1 MKTYPAHIRKE
12 NEEFKIQSVE
22 EHLRGTAEIAAD
34 DLKSVGLS
42 NTAYLAGLVHDLGKY
57 TDDYADYINRASKG
71 EDVRRG
77 SVNHTFAGVNAILD
91 KYHEGTNAV
100 DQLLSEIIAYAA
112 GAHHGQFDCI
122 NKDGESG
129 FEYRRKKK
137 ENFDGPIK
145 TFYETCSTDNEIS
158 QLRGKASQEIKDKIG
173 VIQNATK
180 DISDKEKRK
189 SERQFYIG
197 FLARLVLSALVDGD
211 RTDTANFM
219 IGVENKEKFDH
230 AGFWKPYLD
239 LVEEKIKKLPADTPI
254 NQARA
259 KISGICRNFAA
270 NKPGVY
276 RLNIPTGG
284 GKTLSS
290 LRYALAHADLC
301 NKDRI
306 IYTAPFLSIIDQNAS
321 VMRDYIDDDSIILE
335 HHSNVVKDKDN
346 VEDDNYKYLT
356 ETWNAPVV
364 ITTLVQLLN
373 TLFDGSLSSVRR
385 MQSLCN
391 SVLIIDEY
399 QSVPLK
405 MSGLFNLA
413 INFLSMCC
421 DTTVILCSATH
432 PNDKAS
438 THEIIYDPDV
448 KDIVP
453 YDPEL
458 WSVFK
463 RTDYEVVKEKFALTD
478 IPAFILN
485 IYDQSQ
491 NVLVVCNTKKEAKYL
506 FEELRGAV
514 DKCYHLSAG
523 MCMAHRKDVLEG
535 IKKSLA
541 NKEKIVCVS
550 TQVIEAGVDISF
562 QTVIRFAA
570 GLESIVQSG
579 GRGNRNGEYGKTEKT
594 YIICCEEEKV
604 PDEIK
609 MSRKAFEDMTVSFE
623 KHPEKYDNRI
633 DSDEAINDYYVALS
647 QETAGRNCGKY
658 QDYVIPATS
667 KTMFDL
673 LSTNPD
679 YIAFYRGPA
688 YHLKQAFLEAGNEF
702 HVFPEDKID
711 VFVPYMEG
719 ADYIEDLRS
728 AIKNNNFDVIKT
740 ILTQLKPYTVGI
752 YSKKFEEIEAAG
764 GVEYLLDD
772 RIAVLDTRFYNEH
785 VGVVDEA
792 PPDGIIC

>member
-1 MKTYPAHIRKE
+1 MKTYPAHIRKQNDAFE
-12 NEEFKIQSVE
+12 VQTVE
-22 EHLRGTAEIAAD
+22 EHLRNTARIAAA
-34 DLKSVGLS
+34 DLKRVGLY
-42 NTAYLAGLVHDLGKY
+42 NTAYLTGLVHDLGKY
-57 TDDYADYINRASKG
+57 TDDFADYINMAAKG
-71 EDVRRG
+71 EDVKRG
-77 SVNHTFAGVNAILD
+77 SINHTFAGVNAMLN
-91 KYHEGTNAV
+91 KYHCEDA
-100 DQLLSEIIAYAA
+100 DAFDCLLSEIIAYAA
-112 GAHHGQFDCI
+112 GAHHGQFGCI
-122 NKDGESG
+122 DKDGVSG
-129 FEYRRKKK
+129 FEHRLKNK
-137 ENFDGPIK
+137 ENFDAPIK
-145 TFYETCSTDNEIS
+145 TFYKNCSTENEIS
-158 QLRGKASQEIKDKIG
+158 ELAKKASQEMKDKIAIIHG
-173 VIQNATK
+173 KTK
-180 DISDKEKRK
+180 DSSDKKKRDN
-189 SERQFYIG
+189 ERQFYIG

-219 IGVENKEKFDH
+219 AGVENKEKTECP
-230 AGFWKPYLD
+230 GFWKPYLER
-239 LVEEKIKKLPADTPI
+239 VEEKIKEFPADTPI
-254 NQARA
+254 NKARA
-259 KISGICRNFAA
+259 RISDICRNFAA

-290 LRYALAHADLC
+290 LRYALAHADLY

-346 VEDDNYKYLT
+346 VEDENYKYLS

-385 MQSLCN
+385 LQSLCN

-413 INFLSMCC
+413 VNFLSMCC

-438 THEIIYDPDV
+438 THEIIYNPGV

-458 WSVFK
+458 WAVFK
-463 RTDYEVVKEKFALTD
+463 RTDYDVVKEKFALTD

-491 NVLVVCNTKKEAKYL
+491 NILVVCNTKKEAKFL
-506 FEELRGAV
+506 FEELRGSV

-523 MCMAHRKDVLEG
+523 MCMAHRKDVLGE
-535 IKKSLA
+535 IKKSLT
-541 NKEKIVCVS
+541 NKEKTVCVS

-570 GLESIVQSG
+570 GLENIVQSG
-579 GRGNRNGEYGKTEKT
+579 GRGNRNGEYGKIEKT
-594 YIICCEEEKV
+594 YIISCEEEKI

-609 MSRKAFEDMTVSFE
+609 MSQKAFEVMSVSFV
-623 KHPEKYDNRI
+623 KYPEKYDSRL
-633 DSDEAINDYYVALS
+633 DSDEAINYYYSALS
-647 QETAGRNCGKY
+647 RVVVGKY

-679 YIAFYRGPA
+679 YRVFYRGTT
-688 YHLKQAFLEAGNEF
+688 YCLNQAFLEAGNEF

-711 VFVPYMEG
+711 VFVPYKEG
-719 ADYIEDLRS
+719 ADYIEDLRY
-728 AIKNNNFDVIKT
+728 AIKNNKFDVVKM

-752 YSKKFEEIEAAG
+752 YSKKFNEIEAAG
-764 GVEYLLDD
+764 GVEYLLDE

-792 PPDGIIC
+792 PQDGILC

>member
-1 MKTYPAHIRKE
+1 MKIYPAHIRKE
-12 NEEFKIQSVE
+12 NEEFKVQSVE
-22 EHLRGTAEIAAD
+22 EHLRNTAKIAAD
-34 DLKSVGLS
+34 DLKSVGLY

-91 KYHEGTNAV
+91 KYHNDDA
-100 DQLLSEIIAYAA
+100 DSFDRMLSEIIAYAA

-122 NKDGESG
+122 DKDGESG
-129 FEYRRKKK
+129 FEHRLKNK
-137 ENFDGPIK
+137 ENFDSPIK
-145 TFYETCSTDNEIS
+145 TFYENCSTENEIS
-158 QLRGKASQEIKDKIG
+158 QLAKKASQEIKDKISA
-173 VIQNATK
+173 IQNASK

-189 SERQFYIG
+189 SEIQFYIG

-219 IGVENKEKFDH
+219 ADIENKEKTECPD
-230 AGFWKPYLD
+230 FWKPYLER
-239 LVEEKIKKLPADTPI
+239 VEEKIKEFPADTPI
-254 NQARA
+254 NKARA
-259 KISGICRNFAA
+259 RISDICRNFAV

-290 LRYALAHADLC
+290 LRYALAHADLF

-306 IYTAPFLSIIDQNAS
+306 IYTAPFLSIIDQNAF

-335 HHSNVVKDKDN
+335 HHSNVVKDKDDAK
-346 VEDDNYKYLT
+346 EENYKYLS
-356 ETWNAPVV
+356 ETWNSPVV

-385 MQSLCN
+385 LQSLCN

-413 INFLSMCC
+413 VNFLSMCC
-421 DTTVILCSATH
+421 GTTVILCSATH

-438 THEIIYDPDV
+438 THEIIYNPGV

-453 YDPEL
+453 YDPAL
-458 WSVFK
+458 WAVFK
-463 RTDYEVVKEKFALTD
+463 RTDYDVVKEKFALTD

-491 NVLVVCNTKKEAKYL
+491 SVLVVCNTKKEAKFL
-506 FEELRGAV
+506 FDELQGSV
-514 DKCYHLSAG
+514 EKCLHLSAG
-523 MCMAHRKDVLEG
+523 MCMAHRKDVLED
-535 IKKSLA
+535 IKKSLV
-541 NKEKIVCVS
+541 NKEKIVCIS

-562 QTVIRFAA
+562 QTVIRLSA
-570 GLESIVQSG
+570 GLENIIQSG

-594 YIICCEEEKV
+594 YVIRCKEEKI

-609 MSRKAFEDMTVSFE
+609 ISQKAFENLAFSFE
-623 KHPEKYDNRI
+623 KYPEKFDSRI
-633 DSDEAINDYYVALS
+633 DSDEAINYYYSALS
-647 QETAGRNCGKY
+647 QEVSGKY
-658 QDYVIPATS
+658 QDFVISDSS
-667 KTMFDL
+667 KTIFDL
-673 LSTNPD
+673 LSRNKD
-679 YIAFYRGPA
+679 YSAFYRGPA
-688 YHLKQAFLEAGNEF
+688 YHLNQAFLEAGNEF

-711 VFVPYMEG
+711 VYVPYKEG

-728 AIKNNNFDVIKT
+728 AIKNNNFDVVKT

-764 GVEYLLDD
+764 GVEYLLDE

-785 VGVVDEA
+785 IGVVDEA